1 MGKTYGVSQ
10 VNLWLENKDVMDNS
24 LVFSLEILELDS
36 NEFLSKSWRAFGSI
50 NNFYFKPWENNN
62 FLKQYLKEMH
72 YQ

>member
-36 NEFLSKSWRAFGSI
+36 NEFLSKSRRAFGSI
-50 NNFYFKPWENNN
+50 NNFYFKP
-62 FLKQYLKEMH
+62 
-72 YQ
+72 